1 MPEVDAEK
9 KKHLD
14 EKRADNFAKW
24 RECKESTGQEEIRK
38 VQERR
43 HRGVKDDARRSD
55 NKHPHS
61 EHLDKLHH
69 FFELLNKG
77 RVYARI
83 SSRPGQSGRADGYL
97 LEGNELA
104 FYAKKLDKK

>member
-9 KKHLD
+9 RKHLD
-14 EKRADNFAKW
+14 EKRTENFQKW
-24 RECKESTGQEEIRK
+24 REGKETEGEELIRK
-38 VQERR
+38 SNERR
-43 HRGVKDDARRSD
+43 HRGVKDDVKRTD
-55 NKHPHS
+55 NKHPFTES
-61 EHLDKLHH
+61 LDKLHH

-97 LEGNELA
+97 LEGKELE
-104 FYAKKLDKK
+104 FYSKKLDKK